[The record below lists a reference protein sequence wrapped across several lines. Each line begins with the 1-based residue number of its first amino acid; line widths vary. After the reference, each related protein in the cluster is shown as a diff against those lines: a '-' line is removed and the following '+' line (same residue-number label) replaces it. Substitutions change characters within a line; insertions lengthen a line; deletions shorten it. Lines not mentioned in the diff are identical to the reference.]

1 MLPLGPVL
9 MAIVA
14 AGVFFVIAGAIF
26 AKGVDGSY
34 SLSNVQLILWTGTVL
49 GSYIGLAMIKG
60 NFLSDIP
67 ANLLA
72 LMGVSS
78 GSFVTAVAIRDSQQK
93 RTPLK
98 EVRNVRQKL
107 APASLKDLLTSEE
120 DPNNYSLAKLQML
133 SWTIVSLAIFV
144 YVVFQN
150 MSSRTPTLPDV
161 GPTLLTLMG
170 ISHGAYLVNKN
181 SDNASNAKSNM

>member
-1 MLPLGPVL
+1 MLLLSPVPI
-9 MAIVA
+9 AILA
-14 AGVFFVIAGAIF
+14 AGIFFIIAGAIF

-34 SLSNVQLILWTGTVL
+34 SLSNVQLILWTGTIL

-78 GSFVTAVAIRDSQQK
+78 GSFVTAVAIRDRQQAK
-93 RTPLK
+93 KTLK
-98 EVRNVRQKL
+98 EVRDDRKKL

-120 DPNNYSLAKLQML
+120 NPKHYSLAKLQML
-133 SWTIVSLAIFV
+133 SWTIVSLAIFI

-150 MSSRTPTLPDV
+150 ISSQTPTLPDV
-161 GPTLLTLMG
+161 GPTILTLMG
-170 ISHGAYLVNKN
+170 ISHGAYLVNK
-181 SDNASNAKSNM
+181 STDNASEAKNST